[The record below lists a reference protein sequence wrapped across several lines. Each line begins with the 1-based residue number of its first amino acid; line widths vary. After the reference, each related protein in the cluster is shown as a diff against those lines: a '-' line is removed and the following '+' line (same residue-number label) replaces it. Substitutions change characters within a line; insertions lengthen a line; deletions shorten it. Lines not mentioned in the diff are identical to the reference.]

1 MEREEAL
8 RELTSEDSKQRF
20 VAANALE
27 MAGQSEDIA
36 SLLRAR
42 ILETD
47 AMVLSSIE
55 RAILK
60 CGERDATPAQ
70 EIERGDPA
78 SYRAAVEWVS
88 GVLVHEIGGKVGLV
102 DYCASLEIGDYEKSR
117 TKESMTA
124 LSSTLSAVEQ
134 LQLASKAAAQEQFDL
149 AELVQETI
157 DVESFDSSVEI
168 FSIGSKPFF
177 VFGVR
182 RLLQLAIR
190 NGVKNAVEASKA
202 AADLAKARQIDAE
215 RMDPYRVVV
224 NWARTDRDWK
234 LSVVDS
240 GIGLPPTPT
249 RWFDLGAS
257 TKSGHIGFGLAIAR
271 QAMETMGG
279 VVSLEPSSGGGAL
292 FLISWHADL

>member
-182 RLLQLAIR
+182 RLLQTC
-190 NGVKNAVEASKA
+190 NSK
-202 AADLAKARQIDAE
+202 RGQE
-215 RMDPYRVVV
+215 CCR
-224 NWARTDRDWK
+224 
-234 LSVVDS
+234 
-240 GIGLPPTPT
+240 GL
-249 RWFDLGAS
+249 
-257 TKSGHIGFGLAIAR
+257 
-271 QAMETMGG
+271 E
-279 VVSLEPSSGGGAL
+279 SSGRFGESPPNRRGADGSL
-292 FLISWHADL
+292 QGCSQLGTNGSGLEAVGC